1 MSSRRV
7 DLCGCFDEKRDTPPR
22 TLPSGSGGRGN
33 DNDNENDNYM
43 VQGKDLLLKAN
54 GRNIAASTGCTIT
67 MQQDFIDVAS
77 PTDGRAKRVMPS
89 TYGWS
94 ASAEC
99 LCVSGIDADTLMG
112 YIEQGTE
119 LQVSFYDR
127 EKGLFRKGTAYVSNV
142 QASGSM
148 GSLAKVQV
156 QLQGSG
162 ALVAYEGEADV
173 TMLDKVAIDDTAI
186 EMTATSWR
194 TYQDQGGS
202 SIVALPAGSCIVEA
216 LNECVV
222 VAHSAG
228 KDKRDI
234 AALLR
239 LEDDSFVKE
248 HQVALIAPGER
259 VVVSGNDLF
268 AVVYDISQPQA
279 NVKIY
284 TR

>member
-1 MSSRRV
+1 
-7 DLCGCFDEKRDTPPR
+7 
-22 TLPSGSGGRGN
+22 
-33 DNDNENDNYM
+33 M
-43 VQGKDLLLKAN
+43 VQGKDLLLTVN

-99 LCVSGIDADTLMG
+99 LCASGIGADTLMG

-162 ALVAYEGEADV
+162 ALVAYESEVDV
-173 TMLDKVAIDDTAI
+173 RSLDWIPVFDTAV
-186 EMTATSWR
+186 ELTDTGWQL
-194 TYQDQGGS
+194 YHVQDGCS
-202 SIVALPAGSCIVEA
+202 LVTLPTGMCVVEA
-216 LNECVV
+216 VNECVV
-222 VAHSAG
+222 VAHTRG
-228 KDKRDI
+228 KAQDDI
-234 AALLR
+234 AELIYS
-239 LEDDSFVKE
+239 EDDRFTKE
-248 HQVALIAPGER
+248 NQVALLAVGER
-259 VVVSGNDLF
+259 CVVTGGDLYAIVF
-268 AVVYDISQPQA
+268 DSSQPYA
-279 NVKIY
+279 NVKVY
-284 TR
+284 LR

>member
-1 MSSRRV
+1 
-7 DLCGCFDEKRDTPPR
+7 
-22 TLPSGSGGRGN
+22 
-33 DNDNENDNYM
+33 M
-43 VQGKDLLLKAN
+43 VQGKDLLLTVN

-99 LCVSGIDADTLMG
+99 ICASGIGADTLMG

-127 EKGLFRKGTAYVSNV
+127 KKGLFRKGTAYVSNV

-162 ALVAYEGEADV
+162 ALDFYEEEIDV
-173 TMLDKVAIDDTAI
+173 TELGTRDVDDTEVVYSGGGDRAWQLTQNQAGSALI
-186 EMTATSWR
+186 TMP
-194 TYQDQGGS
+194 GGS
-202 SIVALPAGSCIVEA
+202 WVAEA
-216 LNECVV
+216 LTVPVV
-222 VAHSAG
+222 
-228 KDKRDI
+228 I
-234 AALLR
+234 AEITENPDNIADALHNG
-239 LEDDSFVKE
+239 DDRYMKE
-248 HQVALIAPGER
+248 HQLAFLRPGEKY
-259 VVVSGNDLF
+259 VSAGQENVYAL
-268 AVVYDISQPQA
+268 VYDMEYPEQY
-279 NVKIY
+279 VRVY
-284 TR
+284 GR